1 MNPYNGYDLN
11 ELAVGQRATLSKTI
25 TEADIVLFSG
35 VSTDANVLHLDAD
48 YARGTPFG
56 GRIAHGMLVASL
68 ISAVLGN
75 RLPGAGWIYLGQTLN
90 FKAPVRPGDTVT
102 ATVVIREIVAA
113 KGRIVLDAR
122 CTVADRVVV
131 SGEAVMMHG
140 AYVKHPPPPLNV

>member
-1 MNPYNGYDLN
+1 MNRYHGHALGDLV
-11 ELAVGQRATLSKTI
+11 VGQRDALSKTI

-102 ATVVIREIVAA
+102 ATVEISEIVAA
-113 KGRIVLDAR
+113 KGRIVLDTR
-122 CTVADRVVV
+122 CTVADRVVID
-131 SGEAVMMHG
+131 GEAVMMHG
-140 AYVKHPPPPLNV
+140 AYVKHPPRPS